1 MIPKNPSG
9 FLPSV
14 FPGSGSAR
22 RAVAGTVALVDRG
35 WLEAGPVIAHRTASV
50 FAASAVPGRRL
61 SWQGFVAG
69 RDQADAHVEAGQA
82 CGVEVVAECGEAGG
96 GVRPGGWIST

>member
-22 RAVAGTVALVDRG
+22 RAVAGAVALVDRG
-35 WLEAGPVIAHRTASV
+35 WLETGPVIAHRTASV
-50 FAASAVPGRRL
+50 SADPRPQPHQEGNDVTGRYHGHFSTPVRRRASVPR
-61 SWQGFVAG
+61 
-69 RDQADAHVEAGQA
+69 AD
-82 CGVEVVAECGEAGG
+82 
-96 GVRPGGWIST
+96 P